1 MRMAG
6 AGVKPGNGGAADAVD
21 VARLSPSPVMYKI
34 PEVMAMLR
42 MSRHAVYAQI
52 RRGRL
57 RIVKEGRATF
67 VTPAA
72 ITAYV
77 ELLEREA
84 EAGSR

>member
-1 MRMAG
+1 MRVAG
-6 AGVKPGNGGAADAVD
+6 AGATPGEGRAAGAVD
-21 VARLSPSPVMYKI
+21 MARPSPNPMMYKI

>member
-1 MRMAG
+1 MPMAG
-6 AGVKPGNGGAADAVD
+6 AGTTPGAGRAVD
-21 VARLSPSPVMYKI
+21 VVDMARPSPSPVMYKI

-84 EAGSR
+84 EAGSG

>member
-6 AGVKPGNGGAADAVD
+6 AGTTPGDRGAVAAVD
-21 VARLSPSPVMYKI
+21 RTRPLPSPVMYKI

-84 EAGSR
+84 ETGGR

>member
-1 MRMAG
+1 MRVAG
-6 AGVKPGNGGAADAVD
+6 AEATPGDGRAVDAVD
-21 VARLSPSPVMYKI
+21 MARPSPSPVMYKI

-72 ITAYV
+72 ITAYI

>member
-6 AGVKPGNGGAADAVD
+6 AGVKPGSGGAADAVD
-21 VARLSPSPVMYKI
+21 TARPSLSPAMYKI

-72 ITAYV
+72 VTAYV

>member
-1 MRMAG
+1 MTTAT
-6 AGVKPGNGGAADAVD
+6 
-21 VARLSPSPVMYKI
+21 ARRAPDPLLYKI

-42 MSRHAVYAQI
+42 MSRHVVYEQI

-67 VTPAA
+67 VTAA
-72 ITAYV
+72 ALRAYV

-84 EAGSR
+84 EAAR

>member
-1 MRMAG
+1 MRIAG
-6 AGVKPGNGGAADAVD
+6 AGAPPGYGGAADAAD
-21 VARLSPSPVMYKI
+21 MARPSPSPVMYKI

-72 ITAYV
+72 VTAYV

>member
-1 MRMAG
+1 MRMSG
-6 AGVKPGNGGAADAVD
+6 AGVKPGDGRAADAVD
-21 VARLSPSPVMYKI
+21 IACPSPSPVMYKI

>member
-6 AGVKPGNGGAADAVD
+6 AGVVLGNGRAADAVD
-21 VARLSPSPVMYKI
+21 AARPSPSPMMYKI

-84 EAGSR
+84 GAGSQ

>member
-6 AGVKPGNGGAADAVD
+6 AVAKPGNGRASDAVD
-21 VARLSPSPVMYKI
+21 VASLPPTPVMYKI
-34 PEVMAMLR
+34 PEVTAMLR

-84 EAGSR
+84 EADSQ

>member
-6 AGVKPGNGGAADAVD
+6 AGAAPGDGRAADAVD
-21 VARLSPSPVMYKI
+21 MARPSPSPVMYKI

-77 ELLEREA
+77 QLLECEA
-84 EAGSR
+84 GAGSR

>member
-1 MRMAG
+1 MPMAG
-6 AGVKPGNGGAADAVD
+6 AGVKPRSGRAADALD
-21 VARLSPSPVMYKI
+21 TARPSPSPVMYKI

>member
-1 MRMAG
+1 MRDAG
-6 AGVKPGNGGAADAVD
+6 AGARQGMREPDAATRR
-21 VARLSPSPVMYKI
+21 ARRPAPVMYKI

-57 RIVKEGRATF
+57 RIVKKGRATF

-84 EAGSR
+84 EASSR

>member
-1 MRMAG
+1 MCMAG
-6 AGVKPGNGGAADAVD
+6 ARVKPGNGGVADAVD
-21 VARLSPSPVMYKI
+21 IARPSPTPVMYKI

-42 MSRHAVYAQI
+42 MSRHVVYAQS

-72 ITAYV
+72 ISAYV

>member
-6 AGVKPGNGGAADAVD
+6 AGATPGDGRAADAVD
-21 VARLSPSPVMYKI
+21 MARPSPSPVMYKI

>member
-6 AGVKPGNGGAADAVD
+6 AGAKPGDRRAVRVVD
-21 VARLSPSPVMYKI
+21 TARPSPSPVVYKI

-42 MSRHAVYAQI
+42 MSRHAVYAQV
-52 RRGRL
+52 RRGPAADRQ
-57 RIVKEGRATF
+57 GRPRH
-67 VTPAA
+67 VRHPAA

>member
-6 AGVKPGNGGAADAVD
+6 ARVKPGNGGAADAGD
-21 VARLSPSPVMYKI
+21 IARPSPSPVMYKI

-42 MSRHAVYAQI
+42 MSRHAVYVQI

-84 EAGSR
+84 EASSR

>member
-1 MRMAG
+1 MTATVTRQAPEQ
-6 AGVKPGNGGAADAVD
+6 V
-21 VARLSPSPVMYKI
+21 LYKI

-42 MSRHAVYAQI
+42 MSRHVVYELI

-67 VTPAA
+67 VTAAA
-72 ITAYV
+72 IREYV

-84 EAGSR
+84 ERAQ

>member
-1 MRMAG
+1 M
-6 AGVKPGNGGAADAVD
+6 ADAVD
-21 VARLSPSPVMYKI
+21 RTRPLPIPVMYRI

-42 MSRHAVYAQI
+42 MSRHAAYAQI

-84 EAGSR
+84 EASSR

>member
-6 AGVKPGNGGAADAVD
+6 AGARPGNGGGADAVD
-21 VARLSPSPVMYKI
+21 VARPSPSPMMYKI

-57 RIVKEGRATF
+57 RILKEGRATF

>member
-6 AGVKPGNGGAADAVD
+6 AGAKPGDRSTAYDT
-21 VARLSPSPVMYKI
+21 ARPSPSPLMYKI